1 MASMPDEEIFPHA
14 TGAAG
19 KTVAAHQEPCDLV
32 YHGSWFC
39 PFVQVS
45 LLARTRIQSPGAA
58 HAVGCKTA

>member
-1 MASMPDEEIFPHA
+1 MPDEEIFPHA
-14 TGAAG
+14 TGAAE

-45 LLARTRIQSPGAA
+45 MLVVT
-58 HAVGCKTA
+58 

>member
-1 MASMPDEEIFPHA
+1 MGPMPDEEIFPHA

-45 LLARTRIQSPGAA
+45 MLVGTQIQFP
-58 HAVGCKTA
+58 